1 MNKQSP
7 KGKRLASIYNNHA
20 NLRDE
25 GARDNPE
32 KAKLSFLMTHSKWID
47 KNVKDKEIAKDIISI
62 ASDIG
67 VAGYEQG
74 YQKALEDIKKTK
86 IIVAN
91 P

>member
-1 MNKQSP
+1 MKSNKQPSYR
-7 KGKRLASIYNNHA
+7 GKPLASIYTHHA
-20 NLRDE
+20 RLRGE

-74 YQKALEDIKKTK
+74 YQKALEDIKKQK
-86 IIVAN
+86 
-91 P
+91 